1 MNKLVIV
8 ATSTIVITVLFL
20 FLFIGHFIFAF
31 FLLSAVKLFIANIEL
46 YAFAN
51 KFIAVTRVR

>member
-1 MNKLVIV
+1 MTKLVIV
-8 ATSTIVITVLFL
+8 TTSTIVITVL

-31 FLLSAVKLFIANIEL
+31 FLLSAVKLFIADIEL